1 MIIGQQLRSKVQYS
15 RFVDMI
21 DSLIDPSLARPT
33 MICGDFNYDYWKE
46 PNDVLRVMLDKQQFT
61 QIVTVPTTLNGNC
74 IDHVYLRGLSHSH
87 KVYYSYYTLHEA
99 VCAIAAKVIPFQD

>member
-61 QIVTVPTTLNGNC
+61 QIVTVPTT
-74 IDHVYLRGLSHSH
+74 
-87 KVYYSYYTLHEA
+87 
-99 VCAIAAKVIPFQD
+99 